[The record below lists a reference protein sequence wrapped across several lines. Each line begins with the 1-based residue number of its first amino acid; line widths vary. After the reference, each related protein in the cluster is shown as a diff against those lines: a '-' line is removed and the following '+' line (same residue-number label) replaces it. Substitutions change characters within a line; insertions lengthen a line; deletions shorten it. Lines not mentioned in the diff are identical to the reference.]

1 MCQPWMSRLF
11 CRVRPLSHYIWRVI
25 SLVLYWWHKC
35 FYFSSYQPDT
45 FDKLPGVLA
54 PFATLTEPVESS
66 LMKLTQYLF
75 LSLILSHLSLLR
87 QDDQRN
93 PLAGLQMKLE
103 ISSRSAGKRNVRGEN
118 LNWKLFISHGA
129 IYLFIS
135 MFLMLLK
142 QHISLDWYAVL
153 NNSRFFCR

>member
-1 MCQPWMSRLF
+1 
-11 CRVRPLSHYIWRVI
+11 
-25 SLVLYWWHKC
+25 
-35 FYFSSYQPDT
+35 
-45 FDKLPGVLA
+45 
-54 PFATLTEPVESS
+54 
-66 LMKLTQYLF
+66 MKLTQYLF

-142 QHISLDWYAVL
+142 QHISLD
-153 NNSRFFCR
+153 